1 MIRAEGVCKSFDKKE
16 VLTDI
21 DAVFAQLGEDL
32 AGGTGLETLAASVDW
47 LALD

>member
-21 DAVFAQLGEDL
+21 DAVFEPGKVNLIIGKSNLRYHGEHR
-32 AGGTGLETLAASVDW
+32 S
-47 LALD
+47 